1 MSESAIRIDSSK
13 TVCWRTRTAQLPRQG
28 AENAQPSGPNR
39 QVDQHLLQ
47 QKLHLAVLRTT
58 NPIERLNKEFKRRTR
73 AMEVTG
79 GEILT
84 YRCFGLRLADHGVP
98 LDLPSLPQSS
108 TVYTHVAAR
117 LEKELGLG
125 QTYPSLIR
133 TGELN

>member
-1 MSESAIRIDSSK
+1 MEKDLDS
-13 TVCWRTRTAQLPRQG
+13 
-28 AENAQPSGPNR
+28 
-39 QVDQHLLQ
+39 LLTFFQ
-47 QKLHLAVLRTT
+47 FDSTYWTVLRTT